1 MGKYV
6 LWFDKINKESIPLVG
21 GKGANLGEMFNV
33 GLPIPPGFVVTT
45 DAFKEFL
52 EQTGLGKKINALL
65 KNIDIENYESLK
77 KASEEIQKAIIAAP
91 MPKEI
96 EEEIIKAY
104 EQLSL
109 FEEDHHLLILPKKSK
124 KDVLVAVRSSATAED
139 LGGASFAG
147 QQATYLNIKGK
158 EMLIE
163 AVKKD
168 WASLYT
174 ARAIYYREKEGF
186 DHSKVLIAVVVQ
198 KMVQSEIS
206 GIMFTANPV
215 TNNLDEITIEAGF
228 GLGEA
233 LVSGE
238 VNPDLYIVDKKTMT
252 IKHKEIHKQDIM
264 IVRDENGT
272 TRTVEVPKHL
282 KEVQK
287 MSDDLIIEL
296 AKYGLIIE
304 RHYGK
309 PMDIEWAVE
318 KGKIFIVQARPITT
332 IKKRKAE
339 ETKKVDG
346 EEGKLRELLR
356 GLPASPGIASGKVKI
371 IYSAD
376 EIDKVEKGDVLVTT
390 MTNPDMVPAME
401 KAAAI
406 VTDEGGI
413 TSHAAIV
420 SRELGVPCIV
430 GTEKATKVLKNGQV
444 VTVDAYKGVVYEGA
458 LNKEKKKEKVVK
470 EIDNEQLENLIKE
483 IEALETTATE
493 IKLIQDVPHLAEKMA
508 KLEVDGVGLMR
519 MEFAVAEGGIH
530 PAEYLRSG
538 KIKDYENLVYEK
550 VRKTAK
556 AFYPRPVWVRTLDMR
571 TDEYTELKGGDKEPK
586 EDNPMLGWHGIRRSL
601 DQPELL
607 EAELRA
613 IKRLHDEGLTNV
625 GVMFPFVIR
634 AEEVRKARE
643 IMEKVGLDPNKV
655 EWGVMVETPA
665 AVWTIEDIIKEGIKF
680 ISFGTNDLTQLTLG
694 IDRNNQRIAKLFSE
708 LHPAVIKEI
717 EHVIKECKK
726 HGVKT
731 SICGQAG
738 SNPEMAQKLVEL
750 GIDSI
755 SVNPDAVL
763 KVKKA
768 VARAEKKL
776 LLEGVRKFLKE

>member
-1 MGKYV
+1 
-6 LWFDKINKESIPLVG
+6 
-21 GKGANLGEMFNV
+21 
-33 GLPIPPGFVVTT
+33 
-45 DAFKEFL
+45 
-52 EQTGLGKKINALL
+52 
-65 KNIDIENYESLK
+65 
-77 KASEEIQKAIIAAP
+77 
-91 MPKEI
+91 
-96 EEEIIKAY
+96 
-104 EQLSL
+104 
-109 FEEDHHLLILPKKSK
+109 
-124 KDVLVAVRSSATAED
+124 
-139 LGGASFAG
+139 
-147 QQATYLNIKGK
+147 
-158 EMLIE
+158 
-163 AVKKD
+163 
-168 WASLYT
+168 
-174 ARAIYYREKEGF
+174 
-186 DHSKVLIAVVVQ
+186 
-198 KMVQSEIS
+198 
-206 GIMFTANPV
+206 
-215 TNNLDEITIEAGF
+215 
-228 GLGEA
+228 
-233 LVSGE
+233 
-238 VNPDLYIVDKKTMT
+238 
-252 IKHKEIHKQDIM
+252 
-264 IVRDENGT
+264 
-272 TRTVEVPKHL
+272 
-282 KEVQK
+282 
-287 MSDDLIIEL
+287 
-296 AKYGLIIE
+296 
-304 RHYGK
+304 
-309 PMDIEWAVE
+309 
-318 KGKIFIVQARPITT
+318 
-332 IKKRKAE
+332 
-339 ETKKVDG
+339 
-346 EEGKLRELLR
+346 
-356 GLPASPGIASGKVKI
+356 
-371 IYSAD
+371 
-376 EIDKVEKGDVLVTT
+376 

-444 VTVDAYKGVVYEGA
+444 VTVDAYKGVVYEGCVK
-458 LNKEKKKEKVVK
+458 KEEKKEKIK
-470 EIDNEQLENLIKE
+470 GEINGEQLENLIKE
-483 IEALETTATE
+483 IEALGTTATE